1 MVQINLVPGQE
12 ERCRHREET
21 HRHRGEDELE
31 IEIDKCAL
39 SYIKQ
44 IASGN
49 LLHSSR
55 SSAACSVVT
64 WRGWEWE
71 EAVGKPQEG
80 DVCIHIAD
88 SLQGLMPKLKLQYFG
103 HLMRRTDSLEKT
115 GKD

>member
-1 MVQINLVPGQE
+1 M
-12 ERCRHREET
+12 
-21 HRHRGEDELE
+21 E

-49 LLHSSR
+49 LLHSTR
-55 SSAACSVVT
+55 SSAGCSVVT
-64 WRGWEWE
+64 WRGREWE

-80 DVCIHIAD
+80 YVCIHIAD